1 MTIVFKVSDNIK
13 PLMMEFYKDRMLDK
27 RPPYSIFQVK
37 EYDCVITLY
46 ESGKVMFQGIG
57 ADIEASYW
65 IEEERIKNS
74 RVIDITTGKDKKN
87 TPEARILFNE
97 STIGSDEVGT
107 GDFLA
112 PL

>member
-1 MTIVFKVSDNIK
+1 MKNTFKPVTIVFKVSDNIK
-13 PLMMEFYKDRMLDK
+13 PLMMKFYKDRMLDK
-27 RPPYSIFQVK
+27 RPPYSIFQVN

-74 RVIDITTGKDKKN
+74 
-87 TPEARILFNE
+87 
-97 STIGSDEVGT
+97 
-107 GDFLA
+107 
-112 PL
+112 